1 MGLFLGHNIR
11 IFHFFCIPFN
21 FAFIPWHSHPLKQKL
36 TVSPHTQCPLCWNS
50 PSQTVQW
57 PANLCLPKSKGNHV
71 CLLSQLPR
79 THSNWTW
86 IVLCSSVP
94 LSPKKARECNYIKIY
109 EITRI
114 TLYDGRQKLL
124 YSLLFFAETNL
135 LIWRT
140 CTRIKNT
147 YITRTWTWKTKYFLA
162 SGPSARCTNRA
173 RRIH

>member
-50 PSQTVQW
+50 TSQTVQW
-57 PANLCLPKSKGNHV
+57 PANLCLPKSEGNHV

-109 EITRI
+109 T
-114 TLYDGRQKLL
+114 KLQ
-124 YSLLFFAETNL
+124 EQ
-135 LIWRT
+135 
-140 CTRIKNT
+140 
-147 YITRTWTWKTKYFLA
+147 
-162 SGPSARCTNRA
+162 RCTTADKNYYTVYFFCRNKSSPLENMYTNKKHLYYTDMDMENEIFSCFWSV
-173 RRIH
+173 RPFY